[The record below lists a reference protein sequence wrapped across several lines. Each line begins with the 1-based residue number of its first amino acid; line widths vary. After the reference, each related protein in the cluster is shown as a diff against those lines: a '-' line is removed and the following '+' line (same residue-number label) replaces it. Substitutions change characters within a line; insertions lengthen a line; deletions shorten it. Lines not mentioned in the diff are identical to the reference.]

1 MSEYVEVWC
10 FCKWWSLI
18 VQLSVRSGLT
28 SKPAHASVVGFSGH
42 GTLGFAYGAVVK
54 SFDSFVFLC
63 CCLNC
68 SVRVATA
75 VVPSYVEQMRQ
86 DSILEKWRAPH
97 DCWAPPG
104 CHRCSDKRSGT
115 VGVGFWWKCIS
126 EAKSSYVYLEVYV
139 HIIVLYYDFVGLD
152 ISWNI
157 CLSRRLCL
165 QRIWTSM
172 YAWLTGDKK

>member
-1 MSEYVEVWC
+1 MIINCPAVGEVRPYFEASSC
-10 FCKWWSLI
+10 QCGGL
-18 VQLSVRSGLT
+18 LRSWD
-28 SKPAHASVVGFSGH
+28 
-42 GTLGFAYGAVVK
+42 TLGFAYGAVVK

-115 VGVGFWWKCIS
+115 VGVRFWWKCIS

-157 CLSRRLCL
+157 CLSRRLC
-165 QRIWTSM
+165 M
-172 YAWLTGDKK
+172 PDWLVIKNNSDCIRNFIVMNL